1 VGRESNALKAE
12 ILERELDFRYTVMEM
27 RGVSAELL
35 LGSDSL
41 SDNVLAILGDM
52 KDARTVIRTI

>member
-1 VGRESNALKAE
+1 
-12 ILERELDFRYTVMEM
+12 MEM